1 MGNIQER
8 TDGSSEGRDR
18 KQSWE
23 VVTGEVEEIRPFS

>member
-8 TDGSSEGRDR
+8 TDGSSEVRDR

>member
-8 TDGSSEGRDR
+8 TDGSSEVGDR

-23 VVTGEVEEIRPFS
+23 VVTGEVEIRPFS